1 MIVRNREGLI
11 KALYA
16 KQSFTYGGHTEAIS
30 IRGVY
35 HIKDYGTTMLI
46 IGADGGIAFFNN
58 MITGKAFFNKNGN
71 LVFFTDRARGKACFL
86 SPKEL
91 PPLIS
96 LRVDTVWCDIETKL
110 LRGED

>member
-1 MIVRNREGLI
+1 MFNIVAPER
-11 KALYA
+11 KAYLFDTKPKKIYC
-16 KQSFTYGGHTEAIS
+16 ID
-30 IRGVY
+30 V
-35 HIKDYGTTMLI
+35 
-46 IGADGGIAFFNN
+46 